1 MIHECVTRII
11 GFYASTNHN
20 LKINNYLNLKRN
32 LIIMLDRT
40 RWETKEKVLFSRH
53 GQALEAHKYAFTLYV
68 EEKQAGHRP
77 QLGV

>member
-11 GFYASTNHN
+11 GFYASTNDK

-40 RWETKEKVLFSRH
+40 RWETREKVLFSRH
-53 GQALEAHKYAFTLYV
+53 GQTLEAHKYAFTLYV

-77 QLGV
+77 QIGV